1 MSQIND
7 QTMNGMLRKNENE
20 QSDHIQAFFKQEYDQ
35 TSVNGFQQLSINT
48 KLHRLQEQTDY
59 EESKMYNLESILND
73 EVDNDNLIYKENEIQ
88 INQEYQQQEMQQ
100 NEKRFIKISAKQ
112 SQSKSGSINNKDNS
126 KNQELQTATL
136 NQVGDIQDDDQNDFD
151 QLHLQENSKK
161 RVSLCSKICELSEAI
176 MNQNKQ
182 VKKKRM
188 QYINQ
193 KMIMIHPDNIF
204 KFYFDIIV
212 DLAYVTSFFL
222 IPIVQIYSLLLTSY
236 FRICFQIEPLQSIF
250 KFELIIDTIITMNIF
265 SNFITSSYVNGK
277 LTKKLGVNA
286 KNYITGHFLFDCM
299 GVLPGLISQ
308 ENIPDLYYFKIV
320 RYLHVNILFKKI
332 NEILKRVQKILIHNQ
347 NVENYFII
355 FRTLLYFTI
364 YLHFMTCMWILFS
377 YSENSWIDDYMKFQ
391 ELDSNNIQ
399 SDYTYM
405 YWTSFYFITTTA
417 TTVGFGEICPTHT
430 SEKAYLIF
438 LEFTAI
444 CSFSIITSK
453 ILSLKWTQSLT
464 TIIQEKQDA
473 IESYLGKIDKNC
485 KRNMSNYT
493 YDQAQE
499 FIKISYLKGLEL
511 QFKKNKYYK
520 ILPPNLR
527 EKLAQTVLGDY
538 EIKFQCFF
546 HDSESNIKAHHN
558 FVVVKKEAEKSAFLT
573 KFVHADF
580 NTQSDE
586 TFHKKQKQSE
596 DEIIAY
602 LPDGSFFG
610 DYQILFNLP
619 SNFDFH
625 SNGQETILMTISDKK
640 FHKSCQNFPRFH
652 NFLYEKQSY
661 FFSQKRIIDQ
671 LAQPSVERQ
680 QIEYVGVVSIQLI
693 K

>member
-1 MSQIND
+1 
-7 QTMNGMLRKNENE
+7 
-20 QSDHIQAFFKQEYDQ
+20 
-35 TSVNGFQQLSINT
+35 
-48 KLHRLQEQTDY
+48 
-59 EESKMYNLESILND
+59 MYNLESILND

-222 IPIVQIYSLLLTSY
+222 IPIV
-236 FRICFQIEPLQSIF
+236 ICFQIEPLQSMF
-250 KFELIIDTIITMNIF
+250 KFELLIDAIITMNIF

-286 KNYITGHFLFDCM
+286 RNYITGHFLFDCM

-355 FRTLLYFTI
+355 FR
-364 YLHFMTCMWILFS
+364 
-377 YSENSWIDDYMKFQ
+377 
-391 ELDSNNIQ
+391 
-399 SDYTYM
+399 

-417 TTVGFGEICPTHT
+417 TTVGFGEISPTHT

-485 KRNMSNYT
+485 KKNMSNYT

-558 FVVVKKEAEKSAFLT
+558 FVSAILTNLNCQTSEERSREKCFP
-573 KFVHADF
+573 
-580 NTQSDE
+580 
-586 TFHKKQKQSE
+586 
-596 DEIIAY
+596 DEIC
-602 LPDGSFFG
+602 
-610 DYQILFNLP
+610 
-619 SNFDFH
+619 
-625 SNGQETILMTISDKK
+625 
-640 FHKSCQNFPRFH
+640 SC
-652 NFLYEKQSY
+652 
-661 FFSQKRIIDQ
+661 
-671 LAQPSVERQ
+671 
-680 QIEYVGVVSIQLI
+680 
-693 K
+693 